1 MMARNPEEQDIE
13 RLLEEIPRIRHLDA
27 SDGGEEADS
36 RIWDEILNGIC
47 CSGVSP
53 GHEVGSWSDW
63 SSSSSRSG
71 PDSPSLTEWARK
83 PADLAAM
90 VEKTRLVENLR
101 NVRLGADQKGSV
113 LPPTSALHSGPIGP
127 FLFHHNHRPL
137 DRGCEAFID
146 PFGWDSL
153 INADGI
159 PSLTQSQQHYPGA
172 ANLVDPLLRKSSY
185 GAADFDT
192 GRQMNPQ
199 YWGNHSGNFASFPN
213 KPYPISDML
222 LQSEM
227 TRVNPNWDINASDG
241 LNLPNNSGEITF
253 RAGHQPV
260 RMARNMS
267 DAGFARE
274 MGLHCTKNQ
283 RNVQGTSVKRPS
295 SFLKYENLIGV
306 KGHLYLFAKDQHGC
320 RYLQQMLDEGKHQ
333 VDTIFNGVINS
344 TVELMVDPFG
354 NYLMQKLL
362 GKCNEEQLMAILLV
376 LNKNPA
382 NLVGISLNIHGTRAV
397 QKLIDT
403 VKTKHHISLVT
414 SALRPGFVNL
424 VKDLN
429 GSHVLQRCLETFTT
443 EDNKFIF
450 EAAAMYCV
458 DIATHRHG
466 CCVLQKCIRN
476 FTGKYQE
483 KLVAVVA
490 TNGFK
495 LAQDPYGNYVVQ
507 AVLELEKPFAIAILA
522 SQFQGKY
529 VELSTQKFS
538 SNVVERCF
546 LYFGKDF
553 PAIIID
559 ELLSVPHFDQLLQ
572 HPYANYPIQRALE
585 YSKGQSHAALE
596 KAIRPYAP
604 TLRTNPYFR
613 QIYSKLVSKK

>member
-1 MMARNPEEQDIE
+1 MMARNPEEQDME

-27 SDGGEEADS
+27 SDGGDEADF
-36 RIWDEILNGIC
+36 RIWDEILSGIC
-47 CSGVSP
+47 SSGVSS
-53 GHEVGSWSDW
+53 GHEGGSCSDW

-71 PDSPSLTEWARK
+71 PDSPSLTGWARK
-83 PADLAAM
+83 PADFAAM

-101 NVRLGADQKGSV
+101 NVHLGADQKGSV
-113 LPPTSALHSGPIGP
+113 LPPTSALHSRPIGP
-127 FLFHHNHRPL
+127 FLFPDNHRPV
-137 DRGCEAFID
+137 DRGCEAFLD
-146 PFGWDSL
+146 HFGWHS
-153 INADGI
+153 NADGN
-159 PSLTQSQQHYPGA
+159 PCLTQFQQRYPGA

-185 GAADFDT
+185 GAADLDT
-192 GRQMNPQ
+192 GRQMNPH

-227 TRVNPNWDINASDG
+227 TRVDPNLDINESDG
-241 LNLPNNSGEITF
+241 LNEPNNSGEITF
-253 RAGHQPV
+253 RARHQPV

-267 DAGFARE
+267 DANFARE
-274 MGLHCTKNQ
+274 MGLRSTKNQ
-283 RNVQGTSVKRPS
+283 RNAQGTSVKRPTP
-295 SFLKYENLIGV
+295 FLKYENLMGV
-306 KGHLYLFAKDQHGC
+306 KEHLYLLAKDQHGC
-320 RYLQQMLDEGKHQ
+320 RYLQQMLDEGKQQ
-333 VDTIFNGVINS
+333 VDTIFNGVINR

-362 GKCNEEQLMAILLV
+362 GKCNEEQLMAILLM
-376 LNKNPA
+376 LNKNPV

-414 SALRPGFVNL
+414 SALRHGFVNL

-450 EAAAMYCV
+450 DAAAMYCV

-476 FTGKYQE
+476 FTGEYQE
-483 KLVAVVA
+483 RLVAVVA

-553 PAIIID
+553 PATIIN

-604 TLRTNPYFR
+604 TLRTNPYCR

>member
-27 SDGGEEADS
+27 YDGGYEVDF

-47 CSGVSP
+47 YSSVPP
-53 GHEVGSWSDW
+53 GHEGASCSDW

-83 PADLAAM
+83 PAGFAAM

-101 NVRLGADQKGSV
+101 NVRLGADQNGSV
-113 LPPTSALHSGPIGP
+113 LPPTSALNSRPIGS
-127 FLFHHNHRPL
+127 FQFQDNNRPA
-137 DRGCEAFID
+137 DRGCEAFFH

-153 INADGI
+153 MNADGNS
-159 PSLTQSQQHYPGA
+159 SLTQFQRHYPGA

-185 GAADFDT
+185 GAADLDT
-192 GRQMNPQ
+192 GRQMNPH

-213 KPYPISDML
+213 KPYPISDVL

-227 TRVNPNWDINASDG
+227 TRVDPNWDNASDG
-241 LNLPNNSGEITF
+241 LNLPI

-260 RMARNMS
+260 RMARNTS
-267 DAGFARE
+267 DASFARE

-283 RNVQGTSVKRPS
+283 RNAQGTSVKRVAP
-295 SFLKYENLIGV
+295 FIKYENLMGV
-306 KGHLYLFAKDQHGC
+306 KGHLYLLAKDQHGC

-362 GKCNEEQLMAILLV
+362 GKCNEEQLMAILLM

-382 NLVGISLNIHGTRAV
+382 NVVGISLNIHGTRAV

-450 EAAAMYCV
+450 DAAAMYCV

-476 FTGKYQE
+476 FTGEYQE

-490 TNGFK
+490 TNGNK

-522 SQFQGKY
+522 SQFQGRY

-553 PAIIID
+553 PATIID

-604 TLRTNPYFR
+604 TLRTNPYCR